1 MQRITKQNA
10 LYLRRFGVGTGMRQG
25 ELMGLQWR
33 DVDLKNGVA
42 ILHETKNGER
52 RRVPLSGLGLE
63 LLREYAKVR
72 RIDTQLLFP
81 SPTKPQQ
88 PIDLKKSW
96 LNTLKKAEIENFHW
110 QLHRVLFGNG
120 WREFS

>member
-1 MQRITKQNA
+1 MLYICIVLA
-10 LYLRRFGVGTGMRQG
+10 LATGIRQA

-63 LLREYAKVR
+63 LLCEYAKVR
-72 RIDTQLLFP
+72 RIDTPLLLP
-81 SPTKPQQ
+81 SPTTAT
-88 PIDLKKSW
+88 D
-96 LNTLKKAEIENFHW
+96 
-110 QLHRVLFGNG
+110 
-120 WREFS
+120 